1 MYDKQLR
8 EIRLFLDSIPGEID
22 NTADSQY
29 CFNLVT
35 ELAVEILDGSFMEF
49 EDGLL
54 EEFLLDY
61 LRVRQYEYGLIDMD
75 CPEPV
80 ER

>member
-1 MYDKQLR
+1 MYDKNLR
-8 EIRLFLDSIPGEID
+8 GIRLLLDSIPGDIEE
-22 NTADSQY
+22 TADSQY
-29 CFNLVT
+29 CFDLIEET
-35 ELAVEILDGSFMEF
+35 AISILDGRFTQF
-49 EDGLL
+49 ENGLL